1 MGSSPALII
10 CKRSVAKETQG
21 LERDTRPDDYTAHVV
36 LCYLWYIALPFASLQ
51 LMEPPEPPTVGD
63 ILAHCGVT
71 ESQLDKP
78 CSNVDIADI
87 ASFFGSW
94 RDVAPHLG
102 LDETNV
108 EEVEEDGRKGAERRL
123 KALQKWKSKFGF
135 KATYKWLVEALMKVN
150 LADRAEKVC
159 QLVKSQYRKWICRW

>member
-1 MGSSPALII
+1 M
-10 CKRSVAKETQG
+10 V
-21 LERDTRPDDYTAHVV
+21 
-36 LCYLWYIALPFASLQ
+36 ALPFASLQ

-63 ILAHCGVT
+63 ILAHCGLT

-78 CSNVDIADI
+78 CSNVDIANI
-87 ASFFGSW
+87 AGFFGSW

-102 LDETNV
+102 LDETDV

-150 LADRAEKVC
+150 LADCAEQVC
-159 QLVKSQYRKWICRW
+159 ELVKSHYRKWICRW